1 MLTHNLRDKYTDAAA
16 KPCTSQSPQ
25 ASLTI
30 SIDREEVG
38 SGGRG
43 GEGPC
48 ATEGD
53 RAESGSG
60 AACRTSNKIIL
71 TTGLN
76 YMRVVQIIISGRH
89 ASPQ

>member
-1 MLTHNLRDKYTDAAA
+1 VHESPGLVNDFDRSRGGLATA
-16 KPCTSQSPQ
+16 K
-25 ASLTI
+25 
-30 SIDREEVG
+30 REA
-38 SGGRG
+38 GRG
-43 GEGPC
+43 ANGVRV
-48 ATEGD
+48 ASEGD